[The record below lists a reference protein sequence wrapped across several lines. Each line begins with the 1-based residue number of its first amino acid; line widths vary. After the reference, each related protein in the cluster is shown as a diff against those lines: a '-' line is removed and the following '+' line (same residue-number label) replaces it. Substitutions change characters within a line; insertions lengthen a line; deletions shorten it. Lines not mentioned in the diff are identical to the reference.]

1 MSKIRKALNILEAT
15 QKNTASRPAPPA
27 RELAAKKE
35 SPTAPYSGRAE
46 VSAERDRSAA
56 VSAAAESLS
65 GLTPSCSVEVPV
77 AKLQESGLLPLGEDL
92 AIISQQFRRIKRPI
106 IQWGFESDLATG
118 RNPNVIMVAS
128 ALPGAGKTFCSFNL
142 AISISSERDH
152 GAVLVDAD
160 VLKPGISRELGL
172 QDSVGLIDYLIDPTI
187 RLEDILV
194 QTDLND
200 LVVIPAG
207 QRHPEATELL
217 ASKRMKDL
225 VALLS
230 ERYGDRAVVFD
241 MPPLLL
247 TNEAQVLASQAGQ
260 IVMVIEARVTSQES
274 ALRALAMLDREKP
287 VNAILNKSRSALNS
301 GYQGDDYGYY
311 SYSAGGEGVDK
322 RP

>member
-1 MSKIRKALNILEAT
+1 MSKIRKALNILEES
-15 QKNTASRPAPPA
+15 QKSAPPRPARPPAETVAAKTSSSAPPA
-27 RELAAKKE
+27 E
-35 SPTAPYSGRAE
+35 RADVRRGNE
-46 VSAERDRSAA
+46 VSAPAP
-56 VSAAAESLS
+56 VESIPEF
-65 GLTPSCSVEVPV
+65 TPSRSVEVPV
-77 AKLQESGLLPLGEDL
+77 AKLQASGLLPRGEDL

-106 IQWGFESDLATG
+106 IQWGFEADLATG

-172 QDSVGLIDYLIDPTI
+172 QENVGLIDYLMDPTI

-230 ERYGDRAVVFD
+230 VRYGDRAVVFD

-274 ALRALAMLDREKP
+274 ALRALAMLDRDKP
-287 VNAILNKSRSALNS
+287 INAILNKSRSALNG

-311 SYSAGGEGVDK
+311 SYSAGGEGVDNK
-322 RP
+322 G